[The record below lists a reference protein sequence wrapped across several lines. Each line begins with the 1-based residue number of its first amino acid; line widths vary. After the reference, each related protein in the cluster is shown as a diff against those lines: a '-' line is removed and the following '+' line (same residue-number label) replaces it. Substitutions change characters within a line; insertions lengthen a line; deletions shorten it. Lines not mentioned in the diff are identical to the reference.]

1 MNLFYPRTFS
11 TDWEVMVIDRL
22 ERCVQTDKLMAFA
35 GYLRQACDLPVQI
48 WNRIRTV
55 TDRAT
60 QIVGEFEL
68 DLFPAGAH
76 PVEEMFNAAHIHVGS
91 IYDESKGVYLE
102 NQLLKYAPAFAA
114 LAANSPL

>member
-22 ERCVQTDKLMAFA
+22 ERCVQSEKLDAFA
-35 GYLRQACDLPVQI
+35 GYLRQACDLPVQVDWNTLEFAMGINTSLEQI

-60 QIVGEFEL
+60 QIIGEFEL

-91 IYDESKGVYLE
+91 IYDE
-102 NQLLKYAPAFAA
+102 
-114 LAANSPL
+114 